1 MAKVTMP
8 LIVFAVFLVL
18 AFVLGTLATHPRR
31 GDQLAGAFAR
41 GLLT

>member
-1 MAKVTMP
+1 MP

-18 AFVLGTLATHPRR
+18 AFVLGTLAAHPRR
-31 GDQLAGAFAR
+31 DDELAGAFAR